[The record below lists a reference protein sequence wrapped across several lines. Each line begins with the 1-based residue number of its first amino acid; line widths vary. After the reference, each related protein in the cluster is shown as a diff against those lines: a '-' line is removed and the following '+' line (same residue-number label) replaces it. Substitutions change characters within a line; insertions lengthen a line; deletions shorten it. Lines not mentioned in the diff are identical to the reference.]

1 MNTARHVLNCLAL
14 LPALACVHNADGQLP
29 AVSPVFTMSLPGF
42 PGADG
47 HDAVAACGDDIV
59 YVRFS
64 DRSVRLLRQNA
75 EGSWNESAF
84 PNQGSAVG
92 TDFTRVYGSG
102 DLLAVVYNRVNASR
116 AEIHRRS
123 PKGSWSL
130 VQTISAPTSSTFVN
144 LHQAV
149 WSGTS
154 LMLVDRYADSY
165 RGAAFIFQQNQ
176 LGQWVQEAKLQ
187 GSAASPFYTE
197 VWSAQLDGGKAVLG
211 HWLNTC
217 GYGAVSGRAYVFERS
232 AAGTWSES
240 VSFRPTTAVC
250 ADGFAAN
257 VAIAGDYMYASAPNS
272 GRVYRMRRQAGG
284 WSQVADVPL
293 PSIGNVVQG
302 SRLLATEWGLISRC
316 VDSRLVLVQKSG
328 TGMLPAAILTPNL
341 LQTSDCYCWNISL
354 SRDRIVTITGSNS
367 GTQLAVFEAAKF
379 VDCDSDGMSNADEI
393 LAGSSD
399 QNGDGIPD
407 SCQCA
412 EFPSLPGCCSAD
424 VILNGF
430 VDGAD
435 LGALLTVW
443 GTDGGIYPRAD
454 TNGDGLVD
462 GADLAVVLSSWGA
475 CP

>member
-1 MNTARHVLNCLAL
+1 MRERPDFARAVALARTARGGRASRNPLLFCAVLLIGLHGAAGVASLGAAVDVPSARSTREVDAMNTARHVLNCLAL

-187 GSAASPFYTE
+187 GSAAIAASK
-197 VWSAQLDGGKAVLG
+197 LRLGG
-211 HWLNTC
+211 
-217 GYGAVSGRAYVFERS
+217 
-232 AAGTWSES
+232 
-240 VSFRPTTAVC
+240 P
-250 ADGFAAN
+250 
-257 VAIAGDYMYASAPNS
+257 
-272 GRVYRMRRQAGG
+272 GRVSHRF
-284 WSQVADVPL
+284 L
-293 PSIGNVVQG
+293 P
-302 SRLLATEWGLISRC
+302 C
-316 VDSRLVLVQKSG
+316 
-328 TGMLPAAILTPNL
+328 
-341 LQTSDCYCWNISL
+341 
-354 SRDRIVTITGSNS
+354 
-367 GTQLAVFEAAKF
+367 
-379 VDCDSDGMSNADEI
+379 
-393 LAGSSD
+393 
-399 QNGDGIPD
+399 
-407 SCQCA
+407 
-412 EFPSLPGCCSAD
+412 
-424 VILNGF
+424 
-430 VDGAD
+430 
-435 LGALLTVW
+435 
-443 GTDGGIYPRAD
+443 
-454 TNGDGLVD
+454 
-462 GADLAVVLSSWGA
+462 
-475 CP
+475 